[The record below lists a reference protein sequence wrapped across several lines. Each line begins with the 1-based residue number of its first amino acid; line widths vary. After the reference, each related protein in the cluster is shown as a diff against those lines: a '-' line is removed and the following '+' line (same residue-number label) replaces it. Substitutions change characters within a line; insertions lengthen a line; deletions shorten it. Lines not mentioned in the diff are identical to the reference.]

1 MKQPFL
7 VEIGT
12 EELPPKSLST
22 LATSLHDGIVSRL
35 AAHGLLY
42 SSSRWF
48 ATPRRLAVLVEGLES
63 QAEDSTEVILGP
75 PASAARTDSGDWAP
89 AAIGFAKKQGLQP
102 DDLQI
107 ISTDKGERLGI
118 HRTLPGAKTENVLA
132 PIVDESLQHL
142 PIAKRMRWGA
152 SRTEFV
158 RPVHWVVALYGNNSN
173 LGTIFGIKASNESR
187 GHRFHGPKQ
196 VVIES
201 PDGYESTLERA
212 KVIACFERRRSL
224 ILSQVQ
230 ACAEALNAEAQIDP
244 DLLEEVTALVEWPVA
259 LSGEFDSGF
268 LRVPAEA
275 LIASMKEHQKYFHL
289 RTKSGS
295 LMPNFITV
303 ANIES
308 PEPER
313 IVKGNERVIRPRLS
327 DAAFFFDTDLKSSLN
342 SRNQQL
348 AKMTFQE
355 SLGSVAD
362 KVARVKQLA
371 LETARQIGANEN
383 TVTMG
388 AELCKSDLPTELVGE
403 FPELQGIAGAYYARA
418 EKLSDGIATVIEE
431 HYLPRFAGDRL
442 PSTKEAICVALA
454 DRLDTLAGIFAVG
467 EIPSGS
473 KDPYGLRR
481 ASLACLRLIIEA
493 ELELDLRSLLNSAF
507 KLLPFEGNPESASIA
522 LDYIIERF
530 YSRYESD
537 GIEVTTIRSV
547 LNKGI
552 YEPLDMHQRILAAH
566 GFLSIPECS
575 ALASAYKRVSN
586 ILGKS
591 EEAHQGD
598 YQHALLTEPAE
609 VNLVAAIDRLSPELA
624 ELLNKKDY
632 QRYLT
637 VLASMREAV
646 DAFFDDVMVN
656 VENSALKQNRLAIL
670 SVLQGLFG
678 AVADLKELA
687 S

>member
-35 AAHGLLY
+35 TAHGLSY
-42 SSSRWF
+42 GSSRWF
-48 ATPRRLAVLVEGLES
+48 ATPRRLAVLIQALDS

-75 PASAARTDSGDWAP
+75 PASAARSSDGNWTP
-89 AAIGFAKKQGLQP
+89 AAIGFAKKQGLEP
-102 DDLQI
+102 ADLQI
-107 ISTDKGERLGI
+107 INSDRGERLGVSRI
-118 HRTLPGAKTENVLA
+118 LPGAKTENVLA
-132 PIVDESLQHL
+132 PIVDESLQDL

-158 RPVHWVVALYGNNSN
+158 RPVHWVVALYGNDSN
-173 LGTIFGIKASNESR
+173 LGSIFGIKASNESR
-187 GHRFHGPKQ
+187 GHRFHGPEQ

-201 PDGYESTLERA
+201 PESYESTLEQS
-212 KVIACFERRRSL
+212 KVIACFERRKSL
-224 ILSQVQ
+224 ILSQVH

-244 DLLEEVTALVEWPVA
+244 ELLEEVTALVEWPVA
-259 LSGEFDSGF
+259 LSGAFDSGF

-289 RTKSGS
+289 RTKGGA
-295 LMPNFITV
+295 LLPNFITV

-313 IVKGNERVIRPRLS
+313 IIKGNERVIRPRLS
-327 DAAFFFDTDLKSSLN
+327 DAAFFYDADLKSSLKT
-342 SRNQQL
+342 RDQQL

-371 LETARQIGANEN
+371 LDIAMQISADEN
-383 TVTMG
+383 TVASG

-418 EKLSDGIATVIEE
+418 EHLGDEIATVIEE

-467 EIPSGS
+467 AIPSGS

-481 ASLACLRLIIEA
+481 ASLACLRLIIETQ
-493 ELELDLRSLLNSAF
+493 LELDLRSLLNSAF
-507 KLLPFEGNPESASIA
+507 KLLPFEVKPKSASIA
-522 LDYIIERF
+522 LDYIVERF
-530 YSRYESD
+530 YSRYESE

-547 LNKGI
+547 LKTGI
-552 YEPLDMHQRILAAH
+552 YKPLDMHQRIFAAH
-566 GFLSIPECS
+566 EFRSIPDCP

-586 ILGKS
+586 ILEKS
-591 EEAHQGD
+591 DEALHGD
-598 YQHALLTEPAE
+598 YQHTLLAEAAE

-632 QRYLT
+632 RRYLT
-637 VLASMREAV
+637 VLASMRDAV

-656 VENSALKQNRLAIL
+656 VENGALKQNRLAIL
-670 SVLQGLFG
+670 AALQGLFG
-678 AVADLKELA
+678 AVVDLKELA

>member
-7 VEIGT
+7 GEIGT

-35 AAHGLLY
+35 AAHGL
-42 SSSRWF
+42 SHGPSRWF
-48 ATPRRLAVLVEGLES
+48 ATPRRLAVLIEELDT

-75 PASAARTDSGDWAP
+75 PASAARSDDGNWTP
-89 AAIGFAKKQGLQP
+89 AAIGFAKKQGLEP
-102 DDLQI
+102 ADLQI
-107 ISTDKGERLGI
+107 INSDKGDRLGVSRI
-118 HRTLPGAKTENVLA
+118 LPGAKTEQVLA

-158 RPVHWVVALYGNNSN
+158 RPVHWVVAIYGNNSS
-173 LGTIFGIKASNESR
+173 LGTIFGINTSNESR
-187 GHRFHGPKQ
+187 GHRFHGPERI
-196 VVIES
+196 VIES
-201 PDGYESTLERA
+201 PASYESTLERA
-212 KVIACFERRRSL
+212 KVIACFERRKSL
-224 ILSQVQ
+224 ILSQVH
-230 ACAEALNAEAQIDP
+230 ACAKALDAEAQIDP
-244 DLLEEVTALVEWPVA
+244 ELLEEVTALVEWPVA
-259 LSGEFDSGF
+259 LSGAFDSGF

-289 RTKSGS
+289 RAKDGA
-295 LMPNFITV
+295 LLPNFITV

-327 DAAFFFDTDLKSSLN
+327 DAAFFYDSDLKSSLN
-342 SRNQQL
+342 SRNEQL

-371 LETARQIGANEN
+371 LEIATQISANEN
-383 TVTMG
+383 TVAVG

-418 EKLSDGIATVIEE
+418 EDLSDEIATVIEE
-431 HYLPRFAGDRL
+431 HYLPRFAGDKL

-481 ASLACLRLIIEA
+481 ASLACLRLIIETG
-493 ELELDLRSLLNSAF
+493 LELDLKSLVNCAF
-507 KLLPFEGNPESASIA
+507 RLLPFESKPESSSIA
-522 LDYIIERF
+522 LDYIVERF
-530 YSRYESD
+530 YSRYESE

-547 LNKGI
+547 LNKDI

-566 GFLSIPECS
+566 GFLSVPECG

-591 EEAHQGD
+591 DERLQGD
-598 YQHALLTEPAE
+598 YQHVLLAETAE
-609 VNLVAAIDRLSPELA
+609 VNLVAAIDKLAPELND
-624 ELLNKKDY
+624 LLNKKDY
-632 QRYLT
+632 RRYLT
-637 VLASMREAV
+637 VLASMRETV

-656 VENSALKQNRLAIL
+656 VEDSALKRNRLAIL
-670 SVLQGLFG
+670 CALQGLFG